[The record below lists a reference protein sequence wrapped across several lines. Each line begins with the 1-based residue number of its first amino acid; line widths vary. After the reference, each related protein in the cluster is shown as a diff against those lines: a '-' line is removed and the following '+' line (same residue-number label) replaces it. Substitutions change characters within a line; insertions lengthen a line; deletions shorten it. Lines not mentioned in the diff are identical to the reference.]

1 MIQTI
6 LHLSL
11 VVHIIAISMVVGITI
26 ANFVAFKQ
34 FWKLYAV
41 NRERGLSA
49 FRAISNF
56 QFIGMIGL
64 LLLILSGTTI
74 LYVVE
79 WTFLSLLWFKIKL
92 SIILLI
98 FVNGFT
104 MGRIQTVKLQAFL
117 SEEKTSSESQHDIGK
132 IKRNMQIFHLT
143 QLTLFVIIIIVSVFR
158 FG

>member
-1 MIQTI
+1 MIQTL

-41 NRERGLSA
+41 NHEQGLSA
-49 FRAISNF
+49 FRAITNF

-64 LLLILSGTTI
+64 LLLIVSGTTM
-74 LYVVE
+74 LYIVE

-117 SEEKTSSESQHDIGK
+117 SGEKTSAEPQHDIGK